1 MNKIFKLAAFALAGT
16 LAFAACQEQT
26 PEFKLTDVGPETTV
40 NSCTESTYMGAD
52 IKFSVTIEDK
62 DFALSTLKATLL
74 YDETEVNN
82 VTIRTKENGATYE
95 GTIQAPLYK
104 EIGDGIATLVFA
116 SQNVGMGL
124 TYDTTYVALKR
135 PDFASLTLKTEEG
148 AEYELAKVED
158 YKYELTQEFPEKV
171 KGVLVTP
178 AINAEGDVI
187 TIGWDGSAL
196 SAEKTASIPFTAG
209 VAGKYTIAVDLYT
222 LKASPLGATNVAAVY
237 QLEQGQVMDFGGV
250 VDLNNW
256 TVDYDFFEV
265 NDDFTEVKFR
275 AASGNYLL
283 TYDADKLYVKAE
295 PVDAEGN
302 PATLAED
309 GTGTPW
315 VIGANFGKPVI
326 GPGWNTTEGAYPMA
340 CIGDKLYQFTLTAPG
355 QLAVSGADFKIF
367 HQKGW
372 GGEFLTPDYA
382 EINLAPAFE
391 IPAADGNIKGAALE
405 GGKSYKLIL
414 DLTGGVK
421 AAKISYEEVYIPV
434 NMLDIK
440 VNGVSAMKLSNEVYK
455 VMAAPVEQNSIISFS
470 GISNPLDWY
479 VDPDHFELTGEGLKF
494 KAVSG
499 FYSFELNLAEQYV
512 TARRVKEDG
521 KAATYAEEGAITFM
535 GWGVGNPYIA
545 NPLAW
550 DSGQFLTLAEVEDGV
565 YQFTGVAGEGTDI
578 TMGVRWQYDAELS
591 FKFFGQAGWGAEWG
605 TVTLTDEAK
614 KWLEVYGNVELIK
627 ADESGTR
634 QPLELGATYVMTV
647 TECTPLDG
655 DNKFNCTIDFR
666 KL

>member
-1 MNKIFKLAAFALAGT
+1 
-16 LAFAACQEQT
+16 
-26 PEFKLTDVGPETTV
+26 
-40 NSCTESTYMGAD
+40 
-52 IKFSVTIEDK
+52 
-62 DFALSTLKATLL
+62 
-74 YDETEVNN
+74 
-82 VTIRTKENGATYE
+82 
-95 GTIQAPLYK
+95 
-104 EIGDGIATLVFA
+104 
-116 SQNVGMGL
+116 
-124 TYDTTYVALKR
+124 
-135 PDFASLTLKTEEG
+135 
-148 AEYELAKVED
+148 
-158 YKYELTQEFPEKV
+158 
-171 KGVLVTP
+171 
-178 AINAEGDVI
+178 
-187 TIGWDGSAL
+187 
-196 SAEKTASIPFTAG
+196 
-209 VAGKYTIAVDLYT
+209 
-222 LKASPLGATNVAAVY
+222 
-237 QLEQGQVMDFGGV
+237 
-250 VDLNNW
+250 
-256 TVDYDFFEV
+256 
-265 NDDFTEVKFR
+265 
-275 AASGNYLL
+275 
-283 TYDADKLYVKAE
+283 
-295 PVDAEGN
+295 
-302 PATLAED
+302 
-309 GTGTPW
+309 
-315 VIGANFGKPVI
+315 
-326 GPGWNTTEGAYPMA
+326 
-340 CIGDKLYQFTLTAPG
+340 
-355 QLAVSGADFKIF
+355 
-367 HQKGW
+367 
-372 GGEFLTPDYA
+372 
-382 EINLAPAFE
+382 
-391 IPAADGNIKGAALE
+391 
-405 GGKSYKLIL
+405 
-414 DLTGGVK
+414 
-421 AAKISYEEVYIPV
+421 
-434 NMLDIK
+434 
-440 VNGVSAMKLSNEVYK
+440 MKLSNEVYK

-565 YQFTGVAGEGTDI
+565 YQFTGVAGEGTDT

>member
-148 AEYELAKVED
+148 TEYELAKVED

-302 PATLAED
+302 PAKLSED

-315 VIGANFGKPVI
+315 VIGSNFGKPVI
-326 GPGWNTTEGAYPMA
+326 GPSWDTTEGAYPMA

-367 HQKGW
+367 
-372 GGEFLTPDYA
+372 
-382 EINLAPAFE
+382 
-391 IPAADGNIKGAALE
+391 
-405 GGKSYKLIL
+405 
-414 DLTGGVK
+414 
-421 AAKISYEEVYIPV
+421 
-434 NMLDIK
+434 
-440 VNGVSAMKLSNEVYK
+440 
-455 VMAAPVEQNSIISFS
+455 
-470 GISNPLDWY
+470 
-479 VDPDHFELTGEGLKF
+479 
-494 KAVSG
+494 
-499 FYSFELNLAEQYV
+499 
-512 TARRVKEDG
+512 
-521 KAATYAEEGAITFM
+521 
-535 GWGVGNPYIA
+535 
-545 NPLAW
+545 
-550 DSGQFLTLAEVEDGV
+550 
-565 YQFTGVAGEGTDI
+565 
-578 TMGVRWQYDAELS
+578 
-591 FKFFGQAGWGAEWG
+591 
-605 TVTLTDEAK
+605 
-614 KWLEVYGNVELIK
+614 
-627 ADESGTR
+627 
-634 QPLELGATYVMTV
+634 
-647 TECTPLDG
+647 
-655 DNKFNCTIDFR
+655 
-666 KL
+666 